1 MSIIDDI
8 SEAEIGC
15 VDYALNQTYYDMDYF
30 LDKVGAELASIEQ
43 LKSMT
48 QAEFNIKNNTSDE
61 VSADFIL
68 AFYDDADRLVEMS
81 IQNYKIGANSEEALS
96 YAFFKNTQEAAYA
109 KLFVWDAEQLK
120 PVDRLKRFTLN
131 E

>member
-48 QAEFNIKNNTSDE
+48 QAEFNIRNNKVETIFTELKN
-61 VSADFIL
+61 
-68 AFYDDADRLVEMS
+68 
-81 IQNYKIGANSEEALS
+81 K
-96 YAFFKNTQEAAYA
+96 K
-109 KLFVWDAEQLK
+109 
-120 PVDRLKRFTLN
+120 
-131 E
+131 